1 MTGRNGRAWT
11 SLGAAV
17 LAAAVPLAPGHGTAK
32 DLELGRYLAAECLTC
47 HRAATASS
55 AIPNIFGLP
64 EEHFTE
70 AIRAYRDKKLPN
82 PIMQSVAGRLTDED
96 IASLAL
102 YFATVRRR

>member
-1 MTGRNGRAWT
+1 MIGRNGRAWRF
-11 SLGAAV
+11 LAAAW
-17 LAAAVPLAPGHGTAK
+17 AAAVPFAPGSAK

-64 EEHFTE
+64 EEHFTQ

-82 PIMQSVAGRLTDED
+82 PIMQSVAGRLSDED
-96 IASLAL
+96 IESLAL